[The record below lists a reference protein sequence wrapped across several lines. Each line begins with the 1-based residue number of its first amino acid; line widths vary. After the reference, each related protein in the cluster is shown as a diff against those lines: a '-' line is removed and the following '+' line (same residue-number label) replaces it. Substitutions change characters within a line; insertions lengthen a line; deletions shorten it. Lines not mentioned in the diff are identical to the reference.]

1 MPDITIDPEFSRL
14 IPPLAPD
21 ELAQLEAN
29 ILAEGCRDALV
40 VWERLREPSEN
51 REYAPSVCK
60 DEHCRYY
67 QEYPPEE
74 EWVAGNGVW
83 ECPEC
88 GWGLAPW
95 EYEHILLDGHN
106 RLAICQKHGLAYQTV
121 EIDLPDREAAADWII
136 ANQLGRRNLNPDQFT
151 LLLGELHERG
161 KKPEGAPV
169 GNQNAAKQLGQN
181 DPVVSTADRIAD
193 QFGVSARTV
202 KRAGAL
208 VRTMTPE
215 AKQAVLTGQATLLQV
230 KREQREAKREERRQE
245 NAVKAQSVEPI
256 RAGAKF
262 ATIVIDPPWD
272 WGDEGDVNQMGRGK
286 PDYTTMPLEDLFR
299 LPIPEISDDDC
310 HLYLWVT
317 NRSLPKAFDLM
328 ETWGFRYITA
338 LTWPK
343 PSFGMGNYF
352 RGQTEHVLFGVK
364 GSQLLRRKDASTL
377 LPGWSR
383 GPDGHS
389 SKPPEFYP
397 FVESCSPGP
406 YLDMFSRR
414 APGNWI
420 RWGAD
425 A

>member
-1 MPDITIDPEFSRL
+1 MPETIDIQIDPEFSRL
-14 IPPLAPD
+14 IPPLAPE
-21 ELAQLEAN
+21 ELAQLESS

-40 VWERLREPSEN
+40 VWR
-51 REYAPSVCK
+51 
-60 DEHCRYY
+60 
-67 QEYPPEE
+67 
-74 EWVAGNGVW
+74 
-83 ECPEC
+83 
-88 GWGLAPW
+88 GL
-95 EYEHILLDGHN
+95 LLDGHN
-106 RLAICQKHGLAYQTV
+106 RLSICQQHGLPYKTV
-121 EIDLPDREAAADWII
+121 LIDLDDREEAADWII
-136 ANQLGRRNLNPDQFT
+136 ANQLGRRNLNPDQFKV
-151 LLLGELHERG
+151 LLGEMYNRAKKAVPNPDGIGG
-161 KKPEGAPV
+161 KSGKIVED
-169 GNQNAAKQLGQN
+169 QI
-181 DPVVSTADRIAD
+181 DPQQSTADRIAD
-193 QFGVSARTV
+193 QFQVSAPTV

-245 NAVKAQSVEPI
+245 NAVKAQAVEPI

-262 ATIVIDPPWD
+262 ATIVVDPPWD
-272 WGDEGDVNQMGRGK
+272 WADEGDVNQMGRAK
-286 PDYTTMPLEDLFR
+286 PDYATMPLEDLFR
-299 LPIPEISDDDC
+299 LPIPELSDEDC

-328 ETWGFRYITA
+328 ETWGFRYVTT

-364 GSQLLRRKDASTL
+364 GSQMLRRKDASTL
-377 LPGWSR
+377 LPAWSR

-389 SKPPEFYP
+389 SKPPEFHS

-406 YLDMFSRR
+406 YLDMFSRKR
-414 APGNWI
+414 PDNWI
-420 RWGAD
+420 GWGAD